1 MEIRD
6 NDYLM
11 RQLKELVRVL
21 TIIQGLRKKGKYEE
35 VEQVIAVSL
44 QSMIGIELSELDAL
58 STDHLTDHLIH
69 QEGISN
75 EALKIIAELLFERGD
90 MYWEMEEKLK
100 AQENFNKS
108 KQIYEYIVE
117 HGRAYSLDWNSKISH
132 IKNLF
137 GED

>member
-58 STDHLTDHLIH
+58 STDHLTDHLIQ

-108 KQIYEYIVE
+108 KQIYEHIVE